1 MTSRPTTS
9 PVPEHV
15 AIIMDGNGRWAR
27 LRKRPPAV
35 GHRAGLEAIRRVG
48 DAADKLGVRV
58 LTVYAFSTENWS
70 RPRAEVGALMR
81 LFDRVLREEVEGL
94 HRRGAQL
101 RFCGRTH
108 ELSPH
113 LQRRMAQ
120 AVERT
125 RHNRRSVLNVAIN
138 YGGRVELVDAIRA
151 MARAGVDLEQVDEAT
166 VSRHLYTQGLPDP
179 DLVIRTAGE
188 VRLSNFLLWQSAYAE
203 FFVSQTLWP
212 DFGEADLRLA
222 IESFQQ
228 RKRRF
233 GGRPADAASG

>member
-1 MTSRPTTS
+1 
-9 PVPEHV
+9 
-15 AIIMDGNGRWAR
+15 
-27 LRKRPPAV
+27 
-35 GHRAGLEAIRRVG
+35 
-48 DAADKLGVRV
+48 
-58 LTVYAFSTENWS
+58 
-70 RPRAEVGALMR
+70 
-81 LFDRVLREEVEGL
+81 
-94 HRRGAQL
+94 
-101 RFCGRTH
+101 
-108 ELSPH
+108 
-113 LQRRMAQ
+113 
-120 AVERT
+120 
-125 RHNRRSVLNVAIN
+125 
-138 YGGRVELVDAIRA
+138 